1 MKLEDLAKAQ
11 ENYEQTLEAIEKI
24 ILTER
29 SYLFEIPRDED
40 VLILLSGG
48 LDSVVMVDWVAQKW
62 QCKIHPL
69 FIKRGARAQ
78 EYEERAFAWYCQ
90 FYEKRLGE
98 QWQEPIII
106 EQEIPPHKFKDQ
118 ISKERRKN
126 VGLPLR
132 NSTMQNY
139 AIMAAV
145 ARNDE
150 TGTNIRT
157 VLSGSVAEDYRCP
170 ELSLLSLRAQTLS
183 TCIQLGQ
190 WQWQITSP
198 MVEPTINKR
207 PMDKRHL
214 IHWAKENGIPLTHT
228 RSCFSQE
235 KTPCKVC
242 SACLK
247 RERAFAA
254 AENSEPTSLT

>member
-1 MKLEDLAKAQ
+1 MKLESLAKAQ
-11 ENYEQTLEAIEKI
+11 ENYEETLKSIETI
-24 ILTER
+24 IRKER
-29 SYLFEIPRDED
+29 SYLFEIPCGED

-48 LDSVVMVDWVAQKW
+48 LDSVVLVDWVAKKW
-62 QCKIHPL
+62 QCKVHPL

-78 EYEERAFAWYCQ
+78 EYEERAFHWYCH
-90 FYEKRLGE
+90 FYENRLGE
-98 QWQEPIII
+98 LWQEPIVV
-106 EQEIPPHKFKDQ
+106 EQEIPPKKFKEH
-118 ISKERRKN
+118 ISIERRKN

-139 AIMAAV
+139 AVMAAI

-150 TGTNIRT
+150 WGTNIRT
-157 VLSGSVAEDYRCP
+157 ILSGSVAEDGRCP

-198 MVEPTINKR
+198 MLEPSINEP

-214 IHWAKENGIPLTHT
+214 IHWAKKEGIPLAQT

-235 KTPCKVC
+235 DKPCKCC
-242 SACLK
+242 SACEK
-247 RERAFAA
+247 RKRAFAA
-254 AENSEPTSLT
+254 AEDLD